1 MQGGQQ
7 IVAPIAGNKFKY
19 NSSMK
24 VPVIPARLVSMNP
37 SLAPSVSSLE
47 DNQSFMNMTEDS
59 RDKFGHEERNKKL
72 TMNSID
78 NTIMGYSHY

>member
-1 MQGGQQ
+1 
-7 IVAPIAGNKFKY
+7 
-19 NSSMK
+19 
-24 VPVIPARLVSMNP
+24 MNP

-59 RDKFGHEERNKKL
+59 RDKFGTVDKKKSKL

-78 NTIMGYSHY
+78 NTMMGYTHYQRNLVKSP

>member
-1 MQGGQQ
+1 
-7 IVAPIAGNKFKY
+7 
-19 NSSMK
+19 MK
-24 VPVIPARLVSMNP
+24 VQVIPAHLISMKNQ

-59 RDKFGHEERNKKL
+59 RDRFATTVDKKQKSKL

-78 NTIMGYSHY
+78 NTMIGYTHH